1 MVKNPPAN
9 AGDMGSNPGA
19 GRSHM
24 AMRQESHELQLLS
37 LCSELG
43 GSGGGWGV
51 CVCGGVHG
59 VCVCVCVGCVCVCVW
74 AGVCVWGVGCNRK
87 VIAMRSWR
95 TARKCM

>member
-1 MVKNPPAN
+1 MVKDPPAS

-19 GRSHM
+19 GRSQM

-51 CVCGGVHG
+51 CVWWGVHG
-59 VCVCVCVGCVCVCVW
+59 VCVCVGCVCVW
-74 AGVCVWGVGCNRK
+74 VCVCVGGRGLQQEK
-87 VIAMRSWR
+87 SLQ
-95 TARKCM
+95 